1 MKDQSLSF
9 PIWLKDHAIK
19 NEKGYLLDF
28 ENHAF
33 LKDIY
38 VDFSSKLVC
47 YKAAQ
52 VGFSTLAI
60 IKQFYLMDLLGMDS
74 IYTLPTQSDVYDF
87 VGGKV
92 NRLIAANPELQ
103 RLVKDRDT
111 MEQKR
116 VSNNVVYYRGTFTS
130 KEALMVSSDWN
141 IHDEEDRS
149 NQDVIQQYY
158 SRLQHS
164 KTAWEHH
171 FSNPSVEGNGV
182 SRYWP
187 KSDQKH
193 WLIRCGAC
201 NKEQYLSW
209 PESIDVER
217 SCYQC
222 KHCHEPLTDDH
233 RRGGRWAKK
242 KALTQQEYSGW
253 WISLLMCPW
262 VPASQVIDL
271 FNNKSKEYFWNFV
284 LGLPYVGEGNKLT
297 PDMVY
302 RNLTTAINNQQDVVI
317 GVDSGNIKH
326 FVVGNKD
333 GLFYYGKTENW
344 KDIESLMARFP
355 NSVAVI
361 DALPDL
367 TAPRELRER
376 YPGRVFLC
384 HYARDRKTEQLVRW
398 GKNEEYGNVVVDRNR
413 MIQFIVD
420 EFARNRIPLQGT
432 RDDWSEY
439 YSHWNTMY
447 RLEDK
452 DEFLQTPIFQW
463 LSSNGMDHWAHATVY
478 WRTGMDQFG
487 GGKGEILRKRD
498 IIENIPVGIEVKPDL
513 TTHFVTEKGLDP
525 ITETMRQLKREQEE
539 GQDDW
544 RNY

>member
-1 MKDQSLSF
+1 MANSDRSNTSIIAWLSEEE
-9 PIWLKDHAIK
+9 IK
-19 NEKGYLLDF
+19 NERGDVLDF
-28 ENHAF
+28 HNHAF
-33 LKDIY
+33 LLDIY
-38 VDFSSKLVC
+38 DDLSKKIVC

-60 IKQFYLMDLLGMDS
+60 LKQFYMAKHYKLDA

-92 NRLIAANPELQ
+92 NRLIAANPVLKDY
-103 RLVKDRDT
+103 VKDRDT

-116 VSNNVVYYRGTFTS
+116 VGDSVVYYRGTFTS

-164 KTAWEHH
+164 KHAFEYH

-193 WLIRCGAC
+193 WLVKCGGCA
-201 NKEQYLSW
+201 KEQYLMW
-209 PESIDVER
+209 PDSIDVER
-217 SCYQC
+217 GCFQC
-222 KHCHEPLTDDH
+222 KHCHKELTDDE
-233 RRGGRWAKK
+233 RRIGRWAKK
-242 KALTQQEYSGW
+242 KAVTQAEYSGY

-262 VPASQVIDL
+262 IPASQIIDI

-302 RNLTTAINNQQDVVI
+302 RNLTGSINDQKDVVI
-317 GVDSGNIKH
+317 GVDSGNVKH
-326 FVVGNKD
+326 FVCGNKD
-333 GLFYYGKTENW
+333 GIFYYGKTEKW
-344 KDIESLMARFP
+344 SDIESLMARFERAI
-355 NSVAVI
+355 AVI
-361 DALPDL
+361 DAMPDL
-367 TAPRELRER
+367 TAPRELREK

-398 GKNEEYGNVVVDRNR
+398 GKNEEYGNVLVDRNR

-420 EFARNRIPLQGT
+420 EFAKTRIPLQGS

-439 YSHWNTMY
+439 YAHWETMY

-452 DEFLQTPIFQW
+452 DQFLQTPIYQW
-463 LSSNGMDHWAHATVY
+463 LSTNGNDHWANA
-478 WRTGMDQFG
+478 
-487 GGKGEILRKRD
+487 
-498 IIENIPVGIEVKPDL
+498 PV
-513 TTHFVTEKGLDP
+513 
-525 ITETMRQLKREQEE
+525 
-539 GQDDW
+539 
-544 RNY
+544 